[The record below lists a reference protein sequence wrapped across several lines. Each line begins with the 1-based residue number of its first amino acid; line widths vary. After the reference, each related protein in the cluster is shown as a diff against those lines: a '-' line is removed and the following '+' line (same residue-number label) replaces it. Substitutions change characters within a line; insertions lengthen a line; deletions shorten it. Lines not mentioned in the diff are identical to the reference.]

1 MVHGKDS
8 KADVKSPTGNYTPS
22 PSMAILASRQA
33 SEHELRID
41 DDEDVRIAVCS
52 L

>member
-1 MVHGKDS
+1 MVHGVNPKE
-8 KADVKSPTGNYTPS
+8 DVKSSNVAYTPS

-41 DDEDVRIAVCS
+41 DDEDVRFF
-52 L
+52 